1 MNALQKVINVFDKV
15 EEKFDLDPID
25 LRLLAAAEDW
35 WSQNKP
41 LRVTDLVREFRIA
54 SSATVHY
61 RVSTSLAEANMFL
74 IKPNPE
80 DMREKLVVKG
90 KRFDALVKFIDE
102 GIK

>member
-15 EEKFDLDPID
+15 EKKFDLDPID

-35 WSQNKP
+35 WAQDRP

-61 RVSTSLAEANMFL
+61 RVSTSLAEANML
-74 IKPNPE
+74 VIKPNPD

-90 KRFDALVKFIDE
+90 KRFDALVKFVGE
-102 GIK
+102 GLK

>member
-1 MNALQKVINVFDKV
+1 MNALEKLVSVCDAV
-15 EEKFDLDPID
+15 EKEFNLDAID
-25 LRLLAAAEDW
+25 LKLLAAANDL
-35 WSQNKP
+35 WSENRP
-41 LRVTDLVREFRIA
+41 VRVTDLVREFRIA

-61 RVSTSLAEANMFL
+61 RVASSLAEANMFL

-90 KRFDALVKFIDE
+90 KKFDALVKFIAE

>member
-1 MNALQKVINVFDKV
+1 MNALQKLVSVFD
-15 EEKFDLDPID
+15 EIEKEFELDAID
-25 LRLLAAAEDW
+25 LRLLAAANDMWME
-35 WSQNKP
+35 NRP
-41 LRVTDLVREFRIA
+41 VRVTDLVREFRIA

-61 RVSTSLAEANMFL
+61 RVATSLADANLFL

-90 KRFDALVKFIDE
+90 KKFDALVKFIAE